1 MPKLS
6 DLAIPAEILTQAR
19 AGSEAALEAI
29 YRACLPGVRTLVRRL
44 VSRPA
49 IAEELTHDVFVQV
62 LKKLKTFTGEGSF
75 GAWVRTIAV
84 SCCLMH
90 LRSPWNRAALWLERE
105 PLEEI
110 ADSAGMAID
119 GGAPVRSRHEDEC
132 LERAFAG
139 LAPLTRTV
147 VWLHDVEGCTHAE
160 IAAQLGRS
168 VSFSKSQL
176 ARAHERLRRQLQDS
190 EEKVPCTPVSTSC

>member
-6 DLAIPAEILTQAR
+6 DLSIPVETLSQAR
-19 AGSEAALEAI
+19 AGETAALEAI

-44 VSRPA
+44 VTRPA
-49 IAEELTHDVFVQV
+49 VAEELVHDVFVQ
-62 LKKLKTFTGEGSF
+62 LLRKLKTFTGAGPF
-75 GAWVRTIAV
+75 GAWVRTITV

-90 LRSPWNRAALWLERE
+90 LRSPWNRAAVWFERE
-105 PLEEI
+105 SLEETMET
-110 ADSAGMAID
+110 AGMAD
-119 GGAPVRSRHEDEC
+119 ETLARSRQEDEC
-132 LERAFAG
+132 LERALAT
-139 LAPLTRTV
+139 LAPLARTV

-176 ARAHERLRRQLQDS
+176 ARAHERLRRQLQNS
-190 EEKVPCTPVSTSC
+190 EERVACTPASTSC